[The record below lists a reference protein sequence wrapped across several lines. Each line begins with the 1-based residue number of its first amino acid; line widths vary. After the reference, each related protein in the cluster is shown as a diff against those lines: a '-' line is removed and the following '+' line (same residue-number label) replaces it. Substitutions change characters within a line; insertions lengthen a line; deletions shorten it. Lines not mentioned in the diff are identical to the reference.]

1 MPSKLR
7 RMCHV
12 ADKTFLLLT
21 FSLKKRKITTP
32 SFYLNIDFYMIV
44 YQSFN
49 KTIISILN
57 NL

>member
-21 FSLKKRKITTP
+21 FSLKKRETTTP
-32 SFYLNIDFYMIV
+32 LFYLNNGFYIFV
-44 YQSFN
+44 QQYFN
-49 KTIISILN
+49 NILFVIPEY
-57 NL
+57 L